1 MKNIW
6 EVQDGCW
13 SDPQAAGQAGRGK
26 LGQKVCN
33 DGVTPACQAAI
44 TKDSWGQTVF

>member
-6 EVQDGCW
+6 EVQNGCW
-13 SDPQAAGQAGRGK
+13 SDLQAEGQAGRGK

-33 DGVTPACQAAI
+33 DGVTPAYQAVI
-44 TKDSWGQTVF
+44 NKDSWGQTAF